1 MPLERYRA
9 VLRAPGVPGL
19 LVVGFLA
26 RGPVIAVSAVLT
38 LHVVLTLHLDY
49 ASAGLAATVLT
60 AAAALG
66 APWRGRAIDRVGLRR
81 ALVPSIVVGGGV
93 WLIAPWFG
101 YPVLLVLAL
110 VGGVFSLPSFAVVR
124 QALSVAVGPEHRRTT
139 LALDSISVELSF
151 MTGPAVAVVAAT
163 TWSTRGVL
171 TIVGAAQILAGLA
184 MWVLNPPVRSA
195 PVAGP
200 ASAPPP
206 LTTTRGRGRHR
217 SAEAASRAAY
227 TSRRA
232 RDSATAQ
239 VSGSD
244 RRRAWFTPALLGVFA
259 TGAGAALVLA
269 GSEVAVVAQLRHL
282 GHLPF
287 TGAVFVVWGI
297 TSMVGGFVYG
307 ALHREI
313 TPPVVL
319 LGLGLL
325 TLPIGLAG
333 GPLTVAL
340 LVGLAGL
347 FCAPALTATSTA
359 VTRLVAEEY
368 RGEALGWQ
376 GTAMTLGSGAGAPL
390 AGLAAD
396 RTGAAGGYLAAGL
409 AGIGLAVLAL
419 GLTAAYGSG
428 RPTAKQSRRARPGD
442 APAAPVIVLPD
453 AEPVV
458 PAPFPLLLPTV
469 SGASE
474 AGARNTGARVPA
486 DTLTD

>member
-81 ALVPSIVVGGGV
+81 ALVPSIV
-93 WLIAPWFG
+93 
-101 YPVLLVLAL
+101 

-287 TGAVFVVWGI
+287 TGAVFVV
-297 TSMVGGFVYG
+297 
-307 ALHREI
+307 
-313 TPPVVL
+313 
-319 LGLGLL
+319 
-325 TLPIGLAG
+325 
-333 GPLTVAL
+333 
-340 LVGLAGL
+340 
-347 FCAPALTATSTA
+347 
-359 VTRLVAEEY
+359 
-368 RGEALGWQ
+368 
-376 GTAMTLGSGAGAPL
+376 
-390 AGLAAD
+390 
-396 RTGAAGGYLAAGL
+396 
-409 AGIGLAVLAL
+409 
-419 GLTAAYGSG
+419 
-428 RPTAKQSRRARPGD
+428 
-442 APAAPVIVLPD
+442 
-453 AEPVV
+453 
-458 PAPFPLLLPTV
+458 
-469 SGASE
+469 
-474 AGARNTGARVPA
+474 
-486 DTLTD
+486 